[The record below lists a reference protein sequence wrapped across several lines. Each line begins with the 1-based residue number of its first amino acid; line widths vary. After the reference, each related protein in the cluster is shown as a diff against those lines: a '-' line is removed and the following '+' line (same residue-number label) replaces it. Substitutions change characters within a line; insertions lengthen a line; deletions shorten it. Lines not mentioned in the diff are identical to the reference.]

1 MNKIQK
7 IKKEVRRKEWGE
19 QVRECQNSGLSI
31 REWCKQNGVNIYTY
45 YRRLRKLRNE
55 LLDQAEECH
64 PIVPVSV
71 SSEISKTSPIE
82 QTAKPVTAEPDS
94 KIVMRKDGIEI
105 DIPQN
110 ISENTLLVLLRGL
123 KQC

>member
-7 IKKEVRRKEWGE
+7 IKKGVRRKEWAE
-19 QVRECQNSGLSI
+19 QVRECQNSGLSV
-31 REWCKQNGVNIYTY
+31 REWCQQNGINVYTY

-55 LLDQAEECH
+55 LPDQAEECH

-82 QTAKPVTAEPDS
+82 QTAKPVTAEPGGEYEHAGCWAHAR
-94 KIVMRKDGIEI
+94 RKFYDCIR
-105 DIPQN
+105 QRYN
-110 ISENTLLVLLRGL
+110 F
-123 KQC
+123 